1 MKLKTGQKIL
11 IGLPIVVGLYL
22 IVRQFTKKPKV
33 VTPAPAPDPIFS
45 GGGGTPS
52 PSSNDSFPL
61 KKGSK
66 GYNVTRLQTALKKL
80 NASALPRYGVDG
92 DFGSETEAALMAQT
106 GKNTCTSAELVNLE
120 LLASR
125 ATGTW
130 YPPMANPDN
139 TTPLP
144 PFGF

>member
-1 MKLKTGQKIL
+1 MKLKTTQKIL
-11 IGLPIVVGLYL
+11 IGLPIAVGLVL
-22 IVRQFTKKPKV
+22 IIRQLTKKPKE
-33 VTPAPAPDPIFS
+33 TPAPTPSDEPIFT
-45 GGGGTPS
+45 GGGTPS

-92 DFGSETEAALMAQT
+92 DFGSETESALKAQT
-106 GKNTCTSAELVNLE
+106 GKTTCTSAELVNLE

>member
-1 MKLKTGQKIL
+1 MAKGTVTKVIAGALALAGVYFIYKYFQPKKKEAAAPAEPTPTPTPL
-11 IGLPIVVGLYL
+11 PLPI
-22 IVRQFTKKPKV
+22 
-33 VTPAPAPDPIFS
+33 S
-45 GGGGTPS
+45 G
-52 PSSNDSFPL
+52 FPL

-66 GYNVTRLQTALKKL
+66 GNAVKSLQQLLLKIDSKI
-80 NASALPRYGVDG
+80 LPKYGADG
-92 DFGSETEAALMAQT
+92 DFGSETEAALKAQT
-106 GKNTCTSAELVNLE
+106 GKTTCTSAELVNLE

-125 ATGTW
+125 ASGTW

>member
-1 MKLKTGQKIL
+1 MKLKTSQKIL
-11 IGLPIVVGLYL
+11 IGLPIAVGLYL

-52 PSSNDSFPL
+52 PSSSDSFPL